1 MINKVISWGG
11 RVLFWFFFFVV
22 MVDPTSSI
30 LHLKDVMFV
39 LLVAY
44 CMVFYKPDLSK
55 LPYILMMVCAVA
67 IPYLLSVMAM
77 TPIDDKEALAVFKS
91 IAPSLL
97 LLWVRNFNLVK
108 IARGPVVIC
117 CVAITIIYIVCI
129 QNPVLEELIW
139 RFMIDN
145 NDTVMISRRSI
156 LGFEIFGFYLKSCV
170 CFLFVLAYYIVS
182 LLDKSQRNIL
192 NILCLAFMIFAFLVS
207 GTRSTMLVPFFLLI
221 VTSFRIF
228 RDLKYLKYTMI
239 PVTFLLA
246 MVFIVVVIVAASETT
261 EASNVV
267 KYAHLNSYI
276 NLFYE
281 HPLYPIIGQG
291 PGTSFWSDGFNSMT
305 YKTEWTYLELIRCF
319 GLFSII
325 IVYIFAKPLIN
336 FWKYRNKDVYTFSA
350 FFAYLA
356 YMLIAGTNPLLLSS
370 TGMVMLMMAYSYEDN
385 LLNEQEM
392 SMEVM

>member
-192 NILCLAFMIFAFLVS
+192 NILCLAFMMFTFLVS

-228 RDLKYLKYTMI
+228 RDSKYLKYIMI

-325 IVYIFAKPLIN
+325 IVYVFAKPLIN

-385 LLNEQEM
+385 LLNEQEK

>member
-1 MINKVISWGG
+1 MIKKVISWGG
-11 RVLFWFFFFVV
+11 RILFWFFFFVV

-228 RDLKYLKYTMI
+228 RDSKYLKYIMI

-325 IVYIFAKPLIN
+325 IVYVFAKPLIN